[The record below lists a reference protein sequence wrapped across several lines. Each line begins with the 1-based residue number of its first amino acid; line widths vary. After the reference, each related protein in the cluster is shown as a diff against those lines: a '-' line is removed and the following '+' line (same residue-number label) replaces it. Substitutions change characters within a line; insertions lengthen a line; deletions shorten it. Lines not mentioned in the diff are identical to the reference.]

1 MVSADFQSA
10 LQKGELLRVKIMLKD
25 SLLVDPT
32 FVQFDEMLEVARN
45 SFPEILVPHDGADLE
60 DDRDKWN
67 VDLMNMELV
76 QIVDNFSKPR
86 IEHLKKVIGV
96 VLADKIAKMK
106 AARTSRESSSS
117 RQEKRSTNTQAS
129 GSRGLLLSLLRQLFE
144 EAEEME
150 KTGAW
155 NWKYLKDQLTEALA
169 IIDKIQGGKKKGG
182 VGAAIRKVLRR

>member
-25 SLLVDPT
+25 SLIVDPT

-67 VDLMNMELV
+67 VDLMNLELV

-96 VLADKIAKMK
+96 VLADKIAKTK

-129 GSRGLLLSLLRQLFE
+129 GSRGRLLSLLRQLFE

-150 KTGAW
+150 KTGRW
-155 NWKYLKDQLTEALA
+155 DLERLTRLAEQALA
-169 IIDKIQGGKKKGG
+169 IIFEMGGKKKGG
-182 VGAAIRKVLRR
+182 GFFSNIFRGR